1 MDPPVISLCLGQQES
16 TERSTSRR
24 AAFLRWLVFFFHDAA
39 SSDVEAARSSRNSAP
54 FRPEEEMVGAARHFS
69 TAHKVRFG

>member
-1 MDPPVISLCLGQQES
+1 MGYR
-16 TERSTSRR
+16 ERSTSRR

-39 SSDVEAARSSRNSAP
+39 SFDAEAARSSRNSAP
-54 FRPEEEMVGAARHFS
+54 FRPEEIMVAAARHFS